1 MEYLE
6 YLRSFIVADNF
17 VIDRIETESIG
28 RDDIQPYVEREIGK
42 FLSFLIKLTKAKK
55 VLELGTGVGNSAIWM
70 GEALKNQGGVLFT
83 VDNHPRTAKE
93 AEKNI
98 KDADLFSVVTMV
110 HGDAENII
118 DDFLSDTVDR
128 VEFFDIIF
136 QDCGKYLYPILHD
149 KLVSLLCPGG
159 IIIADDTMFSVNSS
173 VRKNLGKYTHQYNEM
188 VFADC
193 RLYSVILPVGGGIT
207 LSCKIGD

>member
-6 YLRSFIVADNF
+6 YLRSFITSDNF
-17 VIDRIETESIG
+17 VIEKIEKESIG

-42 FLSFLIKLTKAKK
+42 FLSFLIKITRAKK
-55 VLELGTGVGNSAIWM
+55 VLELGTGIGNSAIWM
-70 GEALKNQGGVLFT
+70 GEALKKQDGMLFT
-83 VDNHPRTAKE
+83 VDNHPRTFKE

-98 KDADLFSVVTMV
+98 KDANLFSVITMV
-110 HGDAENII
+110 HGNAEDMI
-118 DDFLSDTVDR
+118 DRFLFDIVDKA
-128 VEFFDIIF
+128 ELFDIIF
-136 QDCGKYLYPILHD
+136 QDCGKYLYPVLHN